1 MVEEV
6 AAAAVIMEVV
16 TVGPVVY
23 SAIRSG
29 KRFDCRALYALSR
42 TPLRNKS
49 SRQRRRGCY
58 RPSERAA
65 GLLDGQSRVTQLIEV
80 SRAVASTSLLFRSP

>member
-16 TVGPVVY
+16 TVVPVVY

-49 SRQRRRGCY
+49 SMEFLCEMRAQSCSMIG
-58 RPSERAA
+58 PS
-65 GLLDGQSRVTQLIEV
+65 SR
-80 SRAVASTSLLFRSP
+80 SAVA